1 MSELNSFL
9 DRVVAQIV
17 NPLILL
23 MTAVAFAVFLWGIF
37 KFVSN
42 AGDDEARKK
51 GRSAIMWGLVGL
63 VIMFGAYGIIN
74 IALKTFTLPAIQK
87 SSI

>member
-9 DRVVAQIV
+9 GRVVAQIV

-37 KFVSN
+37 EFVYN
-42 AGDDEARKK
+42 AGDEGARET
-51 GRSAIMWGLVGL
+51 GRKAIMWGLVGL

-74 IALKTFTLPAIQK
+74 IALSTFNLPAIHK
-87 SSI
+87 TSG